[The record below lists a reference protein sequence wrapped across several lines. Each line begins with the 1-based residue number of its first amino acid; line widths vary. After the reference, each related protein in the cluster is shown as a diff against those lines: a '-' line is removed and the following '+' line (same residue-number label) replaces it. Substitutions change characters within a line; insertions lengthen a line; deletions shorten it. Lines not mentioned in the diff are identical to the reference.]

1 MGIAF
6 FQKDAEITIEGK
18 AFVLK
23 HKVDEQLW
31 QVEETKTRRMLEKSD
46 KELRDLYVD
55 SKLVFVTK
63 KETRESRKG
72 LKIGK
77 VFRETPVKLFDEA
90 KARRLYAKAASDVPQ
105 TQKELERVANK
116 VWAEIGQPER
126 PPHWTTVY
134 RWRKRYVASGKD
146 INGVVAQQHKRGNRK
161 SRYPVEV
168 IEIAERAID
177 TEYLTLERK
186 TVQDA
191 VDKALIDVKK
201 ENKLR
206 PATTQLLMPTRRL
219 IQALISKI
227 PAFDRCVARYGRTVA
242 VRRFRSVQKHQAT
255 EAPLQRCEVDHTL
268 LDLMVIDDKDGMPL
282 GRPLLTA
289 CIDDFTRCVLGIA
302 ISFEPPS
309 FLTVARCLKHAF
321 LPKTN
326 LNKLYKEIVN
336 AWEAYGVCGEV
347 VVDQGQEFYSKGL
360 EEACLSM
367 GCEIL
372 YSPRKTPWFKGKI
385 ERFLGTMNREVT
397 HVAPGTTFANIFEKG
412 DYDPAKHAVVRLSTL
427 KCIAHKWIA
436 DVYHQRPH
444 RTLKMPP
451 AVMWQTNIHPEDI
464 PVPEDPAQLDA
475 LLGRRESRVLTHKG
489 IELEG
494 LFYNSHELR
503 DFRKLKGERIPVEIC
518 INDGDVGA
526 IVVLHPDSERM
537 FIVPALKKQYAQGL
551 SMWQHKVC
559 KRFADRQMS
568 RYDPEAWLEAKNRIA
583 EMIRE
588 DFALAKGKGRKR
600 AARWMGADAGR
611 TNEGAPAARSEE
623 GVNDRVVDD
632 PVTPPSA
639 AGDAAVPPSTP
650 LPPPAI
656 AKALTNKSPG
666 FPAKFKPE
674 WRAR

>member
-6 FQKDAEITIEGK
+6 FQKDAEITIDGT
-18 AFVLK
+18 AFILK
-23 HKVDEQLW
+23 RKVDAQLW
-31 QVEETKTRRMLEKSD
+31 QLEETKTLRIHEKTD
-46 KELRDLYVD
+46 HELRVLYVD
-55 SKLVFVTK
+55 GKLVFVTN
-63 KETRESRKG
+63 KEKRESRG
-72 LKIGK
+72 GPKIGK
-77 VFRETPVKLFDEA
+77 VFRETPETLEA
-90 KARRLYAKAASDVPQ
+90 DAKVRRLYAKAASSVPQ
-105 TQKELERVANK
+105 SQAELERVLKK
-116 VWAEIGQPER
+116 VWAEIGKPEH
-126 PPHWTTVY
+126 PPHWVSVY
-134 RWRKRYVASGKD
+134 RWRKLYVASGKD
-146 INGVVAQQHKRGNRK
+146 INGVVAQDHKKGNRTT
-161 SRYPVEV
+161 RYPEEV
-168 IEIAERAID
+168 VEIAERAID

-191 VDKALIDVKK
+191 VDEAQADVIK

-206 PATTQLLMPTRRL
+206 PDGKPLPLPTRRL
-219 IQALISKI
+219 IQGLISKI
-227 PAFDRCVARYGRTVA
+227 PAFDRCAARYGRTVA
-242 VRRFRSVQKHQAT
+242 IRRFRSVQKHRVT

-268 LDLMVIDDKDGMPL
+268 LDLMVIDDDTGMPL

-336 AWEAYGVCGEV
+336 SWDAYGVCEEIS
-347 VVDQGQEFYSKGL
+347 VDQGQEFYSKGL
-360 EEACLSM
+360 EAACLSM
-367 GCEIL
+367 GAEIH
-372 YSPRKTPWFKGKI
+372 YSPRKTPWFKGKV
-385 ERFLGTMNREVT
+385 ERFLGTMNRAVA

-412 DYDPAKHAVVRLSTL
+412 DYDPAVHAVVKFSTL
-427 KCIAHKWIA
+427 KCTAHKWIA
-436 DVYHQRPH
+436 DVYHQKPH

-451 AVMWQTNIHPEDI
+451 AVMWRTNVDPEDI

-475 LLGRRESRVLTHKG
+475 LLGRRENRVLTHKG

-503 DFRKLKGERIPVEIC
+503 DLRKLKGERIPVEIC
-518 INDGDVGA
+518 INDGDIGT
-526 IVVLHPDSERM
+526 IVVLYPEIERM
-537 FIVPALKKQYAQGL
+537 FVVPAIKKEYAVGM

-559 KRFADRQMS
+559 KRYADREMS
-568 RYDPEAWLEAKNRIA
+568 RYDPAAWLEAKNRIA

-600 AARWMGADAGR
+600 AARWKEAGAESASGSASAAQDEQATTNHAMPQPATGPSQGR
-611 TNEGAPAARSEE
+611 DTDG
-623 GVNDRVVDD
+623 
-632 PVTPPSA
+632 PPSA
-639 AGDAAVPPSTP
+639 P

-656 AKALTNKSPG
+656 AQAFTNKSSG

-674 WRAR
+674 RRAR